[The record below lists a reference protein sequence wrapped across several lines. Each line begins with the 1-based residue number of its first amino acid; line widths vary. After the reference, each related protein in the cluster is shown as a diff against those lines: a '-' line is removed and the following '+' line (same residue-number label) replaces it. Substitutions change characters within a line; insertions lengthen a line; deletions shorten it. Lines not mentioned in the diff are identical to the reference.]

1 LKRSQARPQKSLAGN
16 GFVSV
21 MKALFPVFGATT
33 CSERVPLCAWSVPM
47 LAVNPPLIESDR
59 VELNAPVAKSSQI

>member
-1 LKRSQARPQKSLAGN
+1 M
-16 GFVSV
+16 